1 MSREQPRENLAAVE
15 IHLTEE
21 DMTKLDEFIALPL
34 EYPKILFQNMNRL
47 TELRFLVRILLPM
60 VVCSTPLLAAQA
72 VPVGGADVV
81 HLKRAATSH
90 GKQPEFL
97 SVTLLPGRGMNV
109 FQITADIPGRGETP
123 LLKSPSVEEAAR
135 QLTGTGK
142 DRWGNLNHSFGG
154 AFLIPFSS
162 RITGELSADGE
173 LVTTKWQGATITLP
187 ANSGKFAVHGL
198 LNEEKAQD
206 LRTIQTAG
214 GQTET
219 AVIHAGDFGGHW
231 PSATDL
237 HFTVALTGDAVD
249 IQIRA
254 TNAGKS
260 PEPMAI
266 GWHPYF
272 SIPSGMRNQVRLHVP
287 AERRAL
293 VNPVDA
299 RTTGEFEPVAGTAF
313 DFRSA
318 QGGTLDDSINVN
330 LSQLDRTHG
339 SADAWLRDP
348 KTGYAIRVRAMS
360 PQIQTIHIYS
370 PRNDTFVAI
379 EDQFN
384 YPDPWGAEWKGMN
397 TGMIKLEPGQSVT
410 WRVRLELF

>member
-1 MSREQPRENLAAVE
+1 MFLGSKTRRMKISVL
-15 IHLTEE
+15 L
-21 DMTKLDEFIALPL
+21 MIALSAP
-34 EYPKILFQNMNRL
+34 M
-47 TELRFLVRILLPM
+47 LP
-60 VVCSTPLLAAQA
+60 AQA
-72 VPVGGADVV
+72 VQAGGMEVV
-81 HLKRAATSH
+81 HLQRAATHH
-90 GKQPEFL
+90 GKKAEFL
-97 SVTLLPGRGMNV
+97 SLTLLPGRGMNV
-109 FQITADIPGRGETP
+109 FQITADIPGSGETSV
-123 LLKSPSVEEAAR
+123 LKSPPVVEAAR

-162 RITGELSADGE
+162 RITGELSEDGE
-173 LVTTKWQGATITLP
+173 TVTTSWHGAKIELP

-206 LRTIQTAG
+206 LRTIKTAD

-231 PSATDL
+231 LSATDL
-237 HFTVALTGDAVD
+237 HFTIALSGDAID

-260 PEPMAI
+260 PEPVAV

-272 SIPSGMRNQVRLHVP
+272 SIPSGLRNQVQLHVP

-299 RTTGEFEPVAGTAF
+299 RTTGEFQPVAGTAF
-313 DFRSA
+313 DFRSP
-318 QGGTLDDSINVN
+318 QGGPLDDSINVN
-330 LSQLDRTHG
+330 LSQLDRPHG

-348 KTGYAIRVRAMS
+348 KSGYGIRVRAMS
-360 PQIQTIHIYS
+360 PEIQTVHIYS
-370 PRNDTFVAI
+370 PRNDSFVAI

-384 YPDPWGAEWKGMN
+384 YPDPWGAEWKGMD
-397 TGMIKLEPGQSVT
+397 TGMVTLPAGHSVT